1 MKKQTNKQTQVWV
14 IIFREKKL
22 PSVDTLSE
30 EKTSPFKIHLESSVA
45 LNVRSG
51 VLEGTT
57 VCSWGNHQVPFLRN
71 GYIRYHIWA

>member
-1 MKKQTNKQTQVWV
+1 MKRKKKQTQVRA
-14 IIFREKKL
+14 IIFREKL

-51 VLEGTT
+51 VFEGTAA
-57 VCSWGNHQVPFLRN
+57 C
-71 GYIRYHIWA
+71 

>member
-1 MKKQTNKQTQVWV
+1 MKTFWRRCGKKKKQTQVRV
-14 IIFREKKL
+14 IIFREKL

-57 VCSWGNHQVPFLRN
+57 AC
-71 GYIRYHIWA
+71 